1 MPISVTCDKC
11 GKTLKVGDALAGK
24 RVKCPGCGATVTVA
38 ATSGGAA
45 DSGGTGKFDPF
56 ELMAPSG
63 SSTSRGP
70 ASAGASAPGA
80 GAGGAEGRCKNCGK
94 PMKAG
99 TVLCL
104 NCGYNAA
111 TGKRMQT
118 HMGPASGGGFGSGG
132 GGGASQV
139 ISPKLVMA
147 VCVLVV
153 AGIVAY
159 FAMSGKKPDAVVPA
173 TPKPAEVATTTPTEP
188 TPAEPAA
195 QPTPQV
201 AAGPSEEELRIQRE
215 LEEAKRKEEARLAEL
230 KRLADEKAAKAAA
243 EAAAIAKAAEDV
255 KAAHQAKVDAQRK
268 ERKDVNL
275 AIEKGVKYLI
285 SQYQGNGEFSGKYQK
300 QIGQTALIV
309 FSLLKSGANEQE
321 TCISESIPAMLA
333 YGLNRPGN
341 DGRGTYNAGLV
352 MMAMDLIRERA
363 EAQIADHSL
372 DIKIRREA
380 IANRPKS
387 IAVIRKCVSGLYA
400 NQKANQSFSYGGG
413 AAKAGHD
420 MSIHQYALLGMWAAY
435 RSRVVLKPNYWD
447 DQIKYLMAIQKP
459 DGGWAYKPDKNP
471 SRAMTTAGIGSLA
484 ICAAN
489 TVKKRVTRQTVTL
502 TNTRGLETKTITD
515 IPAKSPVEKSI
526 AHGFEW
532 LAQNNIQVVDAYYLY
547 GLERAAVLTG
557 TTTINNIDWYDTL
570 ATKIVAKQ
578 NADGSWAGNEN
589 LGGATCTTAWY
600 LLFLRRSSDSYFNDQ
615 GEQAVDK
622 QNPPPGE
629 PAPEAAP
636 EPAPQP
642 PDSDPKNVPEE
653 PDNHQPEGGGDN

>member
-24 RVKCPGCGATVTVA
+24 RVKCPGCGATVTV
-38 ATSGGAA
+38 GAA

-56 ELMAPSG
+56 ELMAPS
-63 SSTSRGP
+63 SPSTSRGP
-70 ASAGASAPGA
+70 AASTGASAS
-80 GAGGAEGRCKNCGK
+80 GGAEGRCKNCGR

-111 TGKRMQT
+111 TGQRMQT
-118 HMGPASGGGFGSGG
+118 NMGPASGGGFGSGFGSGGGSG
-132 GGGASQV
+132 GGGASPA
-139 ISPKLVMA
+139 ISPKLVMLA
-147 VCVLVV
+147 CVLVV
-153 AGIVAY
+153 AAIAAY
-159 FAMSGKKPDAVVPA
+159 FAMSDKKPDAVVPA
-173 TPKPAEVATTTPTEP
+173 TPKPTEVTTTPTEP

-201 AAGPSEEELRIQRE
+201 AAGPTEEELRIQRE

-243 EAAAIAKAAEDV
+243 EAAAIAKAAADV

-321 TCISESIPAMLA
+321 TCVSESIPAMLA
-333 YGLNRPGN
+333 YGLNRPGT

-380 IANRPKS
+380 IANRPKAV
-387 IAVIRKCVSGLYA
+387 AVIRKCVSGLYA

-489 TVKKRVTRQTVTL
+489 TVKKRITRQTVAI
-502 TNTRGLETKTITD
+502 TNNRGLETKTITD
-515 IPAKSPVEKSI
+515 IPPKSPVEKSI
-526 AHGFEW
+526 SHGFEW

-557 TTTINNIDWYDTL
+557 TTTINNIDWYDAM
-570 ATKIVAKQ
+570 ATQIVAKQ

-589 LGGATCTTAWY
+589 LGGSTCTTAWY

-629 PAPEAAP
+629 PAEAPPEAAP
-636 EPAPQP
+636 QTPEPDQ
-642 PDSDPKNVPEE
+642 KNAPEE